1 MRKERSDLTNIYYE
15 NNLYNSDSMFYT
27 VGNKWC
33 KNIKAAKIMAY
44 KLVKSTGKSV
54 DINKVT
60 AKRTVDYANVNNIK
74 GKIYYTPYG
83 GSAVRLYADGTT
95 KE

>member
-1 MRKERSDLTNIYYE
+1 
-15 NNLYNSDSMFYT
+15 MFYT
-27 VGNKWC
+27 VGNKWG
-33 KNIKAAKIMAY
+33 KDIRAAKIEAY
-44 KLVKSTGKSV
+44 RIVKKNGKSV

-83 GSAVRLYADGTT
+83 GAAVRLYADGST
-95 KE
+95 KG